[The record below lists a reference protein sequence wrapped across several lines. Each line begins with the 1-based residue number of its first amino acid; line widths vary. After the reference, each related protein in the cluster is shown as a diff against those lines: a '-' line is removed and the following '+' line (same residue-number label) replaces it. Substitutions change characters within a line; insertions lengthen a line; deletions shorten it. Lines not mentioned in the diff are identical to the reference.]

1 MTSEDAWAILSLLD
15 EGEAIG
21 QADARWALETLAGMK
36 TEAQYHRNYETGR
49 YERHTRIVGEW
60 VKNDD

>member
-1 MTSEDAWAILSLLD
+1 MTPEDARGLLSGKEQMWNSSPLW
-15 EGEAIG
+15 
-21 QADARWALETLAGMK
+21 RALETLANMK

-49 YERHTRIVGEW
+49 YERHTRTVGEW

>member
-1 MTSEDAWAILSLLD
+1 MTPD
-15 EGEAIG
+15 E
-21 QADARWALETLAGMK
+21 ARELIEGWHAGGMVDWDSSREALETLAGMK

-49 YERHTRIVGEW
+49 FERHTRVVGEW